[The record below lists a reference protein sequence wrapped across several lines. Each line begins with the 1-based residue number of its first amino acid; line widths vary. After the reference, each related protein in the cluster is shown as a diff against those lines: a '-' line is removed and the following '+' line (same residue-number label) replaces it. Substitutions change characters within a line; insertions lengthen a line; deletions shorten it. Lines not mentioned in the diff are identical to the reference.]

1 LGDVW
6 NATQTQIQ
14 REKKL
19 IKGQPLLKQCDD
31 VNETQKHVT
40 TFLQRPL
47 CTISSKPV
55 TEEV

>member
-1 LGDVW
+1 MFG
-6 NATQTQIQ
+6 TQPK
-14 REKKL
+14 RKFSVKKKL
-19 IKGQPLLKQCDD
+19 IKGQPLLKQCDE